1 MTAGVSEDQPQP
13 ILAHLAEL
21 RKRIIK
27 VALALAIT
35 CIVALVFASPLTEIL
50 ELPYREAAP
59 GNSFQSLEAGEEF
72 GVLMRVAF
80 FGGILLASPVILYQ
94 IWAFVSPA
102 LTRKEKKWVV
112 PIVSAFVV
120 LFTGGVLFGYWL
132 LPRAL
137 QVLLGIF
144 PDVENNLRIGPYYS
158 FVLRLL
164 LAFGVTFQFPVFLFA
179 MAAAGVIDSRALGR
193 GRRWAVLV
201 ITIAAAAITPT
212 GDVLTLAAMVVPLY
226 LLYELTIWIIKL
238 VLRR

>member
-164 LAFGVTFQFPVFLFA
+164 LAFGVTFQFPVFLC
-179 MAAAGVIDSRALGR
+179 
-193 GRRWAVLV
+193 
-201 ITIAAAAITPT
+201 
-212 GDVLTLAAMVVPLY
+212 
-226 LLYELTIWIIKL
+226 
-238 VLRR
+238 

>member
-1 MTAGVSEDQPQP
+1 MSEDRPQP

-21 RKRIIK
+21 RGRIIK
-27 VALALAIT
+27 VAIVLAVT
-35 CIVALVFASPLTEIL
+35 SIVALLFANPLTEVL
-50 ELPYREAAP
+50 EQPFRSAAP
-59 GNSFQSLEAGEEF
+59 GNSFQSIEAGEEF

-80 FGGILLASPVILYQ
+80 FGGVILASPVIFFQ

-102 LTRKEKKWVV
+102 LTPREKKWVV
-112 PIVSAFVV
+112 PLVSAFFL
-120 LFTGGVLFGYWL
+120 LFAGGVLFGYWL

-137 QVLLGIF
+137 EVLLGIF
-144 PDVENNLRIGPYYS
+144 PDVENNLRLGPYYS

-164 LAFGVTFQFPVFLFA
+164 LAFGITFQFPVFLFA
-179 MAAAGVIDSRALGR
+179 LAGVGVIDSHKLAR

-212 GDVLTLAAMVVPLY
+212 GDPLTLAALSVPLY
-226 LLYELTIWIIKL
+226 LLYEITIWVIRL

>member
-1 MTAGVSEDQPQP
+1 MSEDKPQP
-13 ILAHLAEL
+13 ILAHLEEL
-21 RKRIIK
+21 RRRIIR

-35 CIVALVFASPLTEIL
+35 CVVALVFAAPLTDIL
-50 ELPYREAAP
+50 ETPYREAAP
-59 GNSFQSLEAGEEF
+59 GNTFQALEPGEEF

-80 FGGILLASPVILYQ
+80 FGGVILASPVIFYH

-102 LTRKEKKWVV
+102 LTSKERKWVV
-112 PIVSAFVV
+112 PLVATFFA
-120 LFTGGVLFGYWL
+120 LFIGGVAFGFWL

-137 QVLLGIF
+137 EVLLGIF

-179 MAAAGVIDSRALGR
+179 TAAAGAVDSRQLAH

-212 GDVLTLAAMVVPLY
+212 GDVLTLAAMTVPLY
-226 LLYELTIWIIKL
+226 LLYEATIWIIKL